1 MVELLFY
8 KSVIVTV
15 SLAVCAV
22 LATVGTMLLARNAFH
37 MSTESVRRFFE
48 LRFRPTALRY
58 TEEFESLF
66 ESYREPSTLLEPF
79 TENYTNVFNEA
90 KWATL
95 VLTLDAL
102 SRAHQ
107 HLCHLIEEGESKDA
121 LCLAEFLIA
130 AGDELAPWKYRHIN
144 DEWAPLANWEQE
156 AHLILSHIIKNLPIA
171 LQQAHKIGI
180 LRDEK
185 FQESMRVLGRIKS
198 EL

>member
-8 KSVIVTV
+8 NSVIVTV

-22 LATVGTMLLARNAFH
+22 LATIGAMLLARNMFH
-37 MSTESVRRFFE
+37 MSTASVRRFFE

-58 TEEFESLF
+58 TEEFECLF
-66 ESYREPSTLLEPF
+66 ESYREKSAVLEPF

-90 KWATL
+90 RWATL
-95 VLTLDAL
+95 VITLETL
-102 SRAHQ
+102 RRAHE

-121 LCLAEFLIA
+121 LCLSEFLIA
-130 AGDELAPWKYRHIN
+130 AGDDLAPWKYRHIN

-156 AHLILSHIIKNLPIA
+156 AHLILSHVMKNLPHA

-180 LRDEK
+180 VRDGK
-185 FQESMRVLGRIKS
+185 FQEAMRVLDKIRAD
-198 EL
+198 L

>member
-8 KSVIVTV
+8 NSVIVTV

-22 LATVGTMLLARNAFH
+22 LATIGAMLLARNMFH
-37 MSTESVRRFFE
+37 MSIASVRRFLE

-58 TEEFESLF
+58 TEEFECLF
-66 ESYREPSTLLEPF
+66 ESYREKSAVLEPF
-79 TENYTNVFNEA
+79 TENFTNVFNEA

-95 VLTLDAL
+95 VLTLEAL
-102 SRAHQ
+102 GRAHQ
-107 HLCHLIEEGESKDA
+107 NLCQLIEEGESKDA

-130 AGDELAPWKYRHIN
+130 AGDDLAPWKYRHIN

-156 AHLILSHIIKNLPIA
+156 SHLILSHVMKNLPSA

-180 LRDEK
+180 VRDGK
-185 FQESMRVLGRIKS
+185 FQEAMRILQRVREDL
-198 EL
+198 